1 MSIENDL
8 DLIMDFDKNYCL
20 QIYNPLPLAFKYG
33 KGCYLVDEK
42 DEEYLDMIGGIAV
55 NSLGHAH
62 RKLTKALRRQVGE
75 IIHCSNYYYIPQR
88 SELAYKLCKRSFA
101 DKAFFCNSGAEAN
114 EAAIKLPRQ
123 NPGHNLSYRAAQI
136 QRAFRSGCTRFQV
149 C

>member
-55 NSLGHAH
+55 NSRARAQKTHKGSAQAGRRDHSLL
-62 RKLTKALRRQVGE
+62 KLLLHSAAVRACVQALQE
-75 IIHCSNYYYIPQR
+75 
-88 SELAYKLCKRSFA
+88 KLR
-101 DKAFFCNSGAEAN
+101 
-114 EAAIKLPRQ
+114 
-123 NPGHNLSYRAAQI
+123 
-136 QRAFRSGCTRFQV
+136 
-149 C
+149 